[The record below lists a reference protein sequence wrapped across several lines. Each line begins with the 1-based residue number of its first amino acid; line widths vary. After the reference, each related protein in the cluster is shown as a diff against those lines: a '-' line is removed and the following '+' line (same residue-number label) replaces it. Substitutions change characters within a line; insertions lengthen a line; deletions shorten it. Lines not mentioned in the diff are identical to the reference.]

1 MAMRLRWVVSGRDR
15 VCDCVRLSVDGIG
28 YAIALGCQWT
38 GSGMRLRWVVNG
50 RDRVCDCVGLLV
62 DWTGEDAQALIEIA
76 AEQKKRPAQA
86 RHHSLHPISATS
98 SQMPPMSARTSHSSA
113 DTLEIPQ
120 RSPSGEL
127 DKVEDEGGS
136 RNRFMKW
143 LGLSQSRRDSKKPRR
158 MSTFS

>member
-1 MAMRLRWVVSGRDR
+1 QKAEQKEKEKRQRERQRNLEQQRERIQKVASAFYREDEAKFLQKMADMRL
-15 VCDCVRLSVDGIG
+15 
-28 YAIALGCQWT
+28 
-38 GSGMRLRWVVNG
+38 
-50 RDRVCDCVGLLV
+50 
-62 DWTGEDAQALIEIA
+62 EDAQALIEIA